1 MIGAIAQGLGQAL
14 VEEAAYDDAGQLLTG
29 TFSDYALLHAIHAPK
44 VTAEFTETRSPYNP
58 LGAKGVAEAGTVGAP
73 PAVANAVMDA
83 LAPLGIRNVDLPL
96 TAEKLWRLME
106 TARPSRSVS

>member
-1 MIGAIAQGLGQAL
+1 M
-14 VEEAAYDDAGQLLTG
+14 
-29 TFSDYALLHAIHAPK
+29 
-44 VTAEFTETRSPYNP
+44 TAEFTETRSPYNP

-83 LAPLGIRNVDLPL
+83 LAPLGVRNVDLPL

-106 TARPSRSVS
+106 AARPSKSPS